1 MSEKQTLVSLTK
13 AFMDLIMASGGKEIE
28 LSQAE
33 LQLNANKRRLYDVTN
48 VLVGIGLI
56 ERAGKSKVRWIGG
69 EQTNQGNYHEQ
80 LIEKEANLDKLI
92 TLADNYLNEFQNSDF
107 FSRFA
112 WVSPED
118 ILNIPELHN
127 LSIFSLKGPPSLEM
141 QVDSSHPQSDTT
153 SRFICST
160 PEGHIEIRQITSDS

>member
-56 ERAGKSKVRWIGG
+56 ERAGKSKVRWVGG
-69 EQTNQGNYHEQ
+69 ETINQGNYHEQ

-92 TLADNYLNEFQNSDF
+92 NDADNSLNDLQNSDF
-107 FSRFA
+107 FNRFA

-127 LSIFSLKGPPSLEM
+127 LSVYSLKGPPSLEI
-141 QVDSSHPQSDTT
+141 QIVSSQAQSDATN
-153 SRFICST
+153 RFICST
-160 PEGHIEIRQITSDS
+160 PEGHIEIRQIKTDS